1 MHLSQL
7 VYISRS
13 VDADLLTTGK
23 ILSAARRFNGANDI
37 SGFLLFDG
45 TYYLQRLEGARAL
58 ISLLYSKISLD
69 PRHTDITILA
79 AGPIAVRQCPGWA
92 MGYID
97 DREVVTNA
105 VRRFSSSG
113 QLDPYMM
120 SSESAVALV
129 EFLANTPGIVRTSTP
144 T

>member
-13 VDADLLTTGK
+13 VDVDQLNTGK
-23 ILSAARRFNGANDI
+23 ILSAARKFNGANDI
-37 SGFLLFDG
+37 SGLLLFDG

-58 ISLLYSKISLD
+58 ISLLYHKIAGD
-69 PRHTDITILA
+69 PRHTDVAILA
-79 AGPIAVRQCPGWA
+79 AGPLAERECADWA

-97 DREVVTNA
+97 DRDVVKHA
-105 VRRFSSSG
+105 VRRFSASNH
-113 QLDPYMM
+113 LDPYTM

-129 EFLANTPGIVRTSTP
+129 RYVANTPGIIRTTTP
-144 T
+144 V